1 MFVNTPDLS
10 NCMNCIIAPLNGVGG
25 IYLGNIDA
33 AQNPDNLIKYQ
44 IGAVLSVIDYQV
56 QIKGVQ
62 KIWIMAEDSDDFP
75 LYKYYDQSI
84 KFIDIQT
91 LRTNVLIHCQNGIS
105 RSAAICAA
113 YMMQKYQL
121 SLNQTL
127 HHIQQCRRLVSPNPG
142 FIKQLKDFE
151 QKFNP
156 KDKRKRGSIIMEMNN
171 KSRRSSVEFDNNRIT
186 YIKSSITNS
195 ILNQSNQKDKLSD
208 FNYKLNNYMHQWK
221 IRERAH

>member
-62 KIWIMAEDSDDFP
+62 KIWIMAEDTDDFP

-105 RSAAICAA
+105 RSAAICAV